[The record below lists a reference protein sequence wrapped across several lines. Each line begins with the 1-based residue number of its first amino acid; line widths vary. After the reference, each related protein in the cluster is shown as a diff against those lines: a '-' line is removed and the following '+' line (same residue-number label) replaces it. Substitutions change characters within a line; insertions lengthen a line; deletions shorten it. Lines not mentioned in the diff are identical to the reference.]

1 MKSNLLFF
9 LMSFPIFSFCQNQ
22 PPTISNVTFELGAN
36 NLLTIQYDL
45 ADNEGDPVEITL
57 RASEKGSL
65 LFDYATTNA
74 TGDVGQNIA
83 TDRKSVV

>member
-1 MKSNLLFF
+1 
-9 LMSFPIFSFCQNQ
+9 MSFPIFSFCQNQ